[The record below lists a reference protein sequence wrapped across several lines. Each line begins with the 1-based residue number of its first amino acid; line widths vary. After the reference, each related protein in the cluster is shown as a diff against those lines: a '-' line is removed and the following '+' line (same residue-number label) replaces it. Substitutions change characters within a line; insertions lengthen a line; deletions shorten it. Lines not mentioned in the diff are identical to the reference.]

1 MKQGNIS
8 NVEGVERTK
17 VTLERSTIYFSQ
29 ILLYSENSRK
39 LVKRM
44 IDDIEEFVRS
54 ETKMNTVSI
63 NYFLS
68 YCYYLSI
75 IGIFKFPIKYEI
87 IQYQI

>member
-68 YCYYLSI
+68 YYYYLSI
-75 IGIFKFPIKYEI
+75 IGIFKFPIQYEI
-87 IQYQI
+87 IQYQF